1 MNKRP
6 PAKKPQAKIQTV
18 KKEIP
23 VKKIAPDRI
32 EELVKKHLGNI
43 GEAENAFKSVSALLE
58 KHKTKYPELE
68 QYIEH
73 VSASDRSIQI
83 LENIK
88 DPRRAHYIFKI
99 LLTGVQPA
107 YQVAHPGEKD
117 HTNVDRAAWISTFEE
132 ALAKAIV
139 QIVLSRQAEQASQA
153 VGSPK
158 NRIPTPSRFLGFR
171 SRSEIR
177 IPTPEGVLP
186 LQRKESNLLHHLAVQ
201 VSSQF
206 SRLGNQMPVTAED

>member
-1 MNKRP
+1 M
-6 PAKKPQAKIQTV
+6 
-18 KKEIP
+18 
-23 VKKIAPDRI
+23 
-32 EELVKKHLGNI
+32 
-43 GEAENAFKSVSALLE
+43 AENAFKSASALLE

-83 LENIK
+83 LEDIK

-99 LLTGVQPA
+99 LLTGVEPA
-107 YQVAHPGEKD
+107 YQVAHPGEKE

-153 VGSPK
+153 VGFPK
-158 NRIPTPSRFLGFR
+158 RIESRPQAAFLAFAR
-171 SRSEIR
+171 RSEIR

-206 SRLGNQMPVTAED
+206 SRLGNQIPVTAED

>member
-1 MNKRP
+1 MCIR
-6 PAKKPQAKIQTV
+6 
-18 KKEIP
+18 
-23 VKKIAPDRI
+23 DR
-32 EELVKKHLGNI
+32 NI

-83 LENIK
+83 LEDIK

-99 LLTGVQPA
+99 LLTGVEPA

-132 ALAKAIV
+132 ALAKRSFRSSFHA
-139 QIVLSRQAEQASQA
+139 
-153 VGSPK
+153 K
-158 NRIPTPSRFLGFR
+158 PSR
-171 SRSEIR
+171 
-177 IPTPEGVLP
+177 
-186 LQRKESNLLHHLAVQ
+186 LLK
-201 VSSQF
+201 
-206 SRLGNQMPVTAED
+206 R

>member
-6 PAKKPQAKIQTV
+6 PAKRPQAKIQTA
-18 KKEIP
+18 KKQIP

-43 GEAENAFKSVSALLE
+43 GEAENTFKSASALLE

-83 LENIK
+83 LEDIK

-107 YQVAHPGEKD
+107 YQVAHPPENN
-117 HTNVDRAAWISTFEE
+117 HTTLDRTPCLSTFHQP
-132 ALAKAIV
+132 LAKAIV
-139 QIVLSRQAEQASQA
+139 QIVLSRQAEQASQG

-158 NRIPTPSRFLGFR
+158 
-171 SRSEIR
+171 E
-177 IPTPEGVLP
+177 
-186 LQRKESNLLHHLAVQ
+186 
-201 VSSQF
+201 
-206 SRLGNQMPVTAED
+206 

>member
-1 MNKRP
+1 
-6 PAKKPQAKIQTV
+6 
-18 KKEIP
+18 
-23 VKKIAPDRI
+23 
-32 EELVKKHLGNI
+32 LGNI

-73 VSASDRSIQI
+73 VSTSDRSIQI
-83 LENIK
+83 LEDIK

-99 LLTGVQPA
+99 LLTGVEPA

-153 VGSPK
+153 VGSP
-158 NRIPTPSRFLGFR
+158 TPKERTGTGSGRNGNPPELTPFMTEPDRHRPEVR
-171 SRSEIR
+171 S
-177 IPTPEGVLP
+177 G
-186 LQRKESNLLHHLAVQ
+186 
-201 VSSQF
+201 
-206 SRLGNQMPVTAED
+206 